1 MSCKRRAFKTMKIN
15 ISTHSGRILA
25 AVTITGLLLA
35 LSSCTKTSTT
45 SNITT
50 NTTTTASGGTAVT
63 INLVAQNMAF
73 DKNSITVAA
82 GANVTIT
89 FNNKDTIPHNFALY
103 TNSSATP
110 PAIFQGQTVTGPTTV
125 TYTFTAP
132 ATPGTYFFR
141 CDVHPTSMTGSFIV
155 Q

>member
-1 MSCKRRAFKTMKIN
+1 
-15 ISTHSGRILA
+15 
-25 AVTITGLLLA
+25 
-35 LSSCTKTSTT
+35 
-45 SNITT
+45 
-50 NTTTTASGGTAVT
+50 
-63 INLVAQNMAF
+63 MAF
-73 DKNSITVAA
+73 DKNSITVVA

-125 TYTFTAP
+125 TYTFTDP

>member
-1 MSCKRRAFKTMKIN
+1 MKIN
-15 ISTHSGRILA
+15 VNAHSGRILA
-25 AVTITGLLLA
+25 AVAIAGFLLV
-35 LSSCTKTSTT
+35 LSACAKTSTT

-50 NTTTTASGGTAVT
+50 NTATTVPGGTAVT

-73 DKNSITVAA
+73 DKNSISVSA
-82 GANVTIT
+82 GANVTIN

-103 TNSSATP
+103 TNSSATL
-110 PAIFQGQTVTGPTTV
+110 PAIFVGQTVTGPTTV
-125 TYTFTAP
+125 TYTFKAP